1 MKYSF
6 DIQNSIIE
14 LKEKGYSGDA
24 IAEYLQVSKS
34 GVNECY
40 ARYLAK
46 KQKEQKEQQGPRILF
61 FDLETS
67 AALVYCF
74 GRHKQF
80 ISQDAVHT
88 EGGKILCAGY
98 RWDNEEK
105 STVLFDQSEVKQ
117 GEDYLICSLLHDLFS
132 KADVVVAHNAK
143 NFDVKMLEV
152 RCLANGLPPLPTVKV
167 VDTLEI
173 AKAKFRF
180 ASNKLDSLGAFLGIG
195 RKVAHSGIDLWVKVQ
210 QGDIKALKE
219 MVVYCEQDVD
229 LLYEVFMILRNR
241 GLVTGI
247 NFATYFSD
255 DTTRCKVCGSDN
267 LELTGR
273 VVTTGTGVFNE
284 VECLDCGTL
293 HKQKTNKLSAHKRKK
308 LLG

>member
-1 MKYSF
+1 MKYNF
-6 DIQNSIIE
+6 DIQQSIVI
-14 LKEKGYSGDA
+14 LKQKGHGSRE
-24 IAEYLQVSKS
+24 IAEYLEISKS

-40 ARYLAK
+40 NKYLE
-46 KQKEQKEQQGPRILF
+46 KQHKVTNGPRILF

-80 ISQDAVHT
+80 ISQDAVKV
-88 EGGKILCAGY
+88 EGGKLLCAGY
-98 RWDNEEK
+98 RWLDEQK
-105 STVLFDQSEVKQ
+105 TTVLFNKSEVKQ
-117 GEDYLICSLLHDLFS
+117 GEDFLICQMLWDLFS

-173 AKAKFRF
+173 ARAKFRF
-180 ASNKLDSLGAFLGIG
+180 SSSKLDSLGAYLGIG
-195 RKVAHSGIDLWVKVQ
+195 RKVVHTGIDLWVKVQ
-210 QGDIKALKE
+210 EGDGQALDD
-219 MVVYCEQDVD
+219 MVEYCEQDVD
-229 LLYEVFMILRNR
+229 LLYEVFMCLRNR

-247 NFATYFSD
+247 NFATYYND
-255 DTTRCKVCGSDN
+255 DVTRCKVCGSDDV
-267 LELTGR
+267 ELTGR
-273 VVTTGTGVFNE
+273 KITTGTGVFDE
-284 VECLDCGTL
+284 VECNHCGSLQKT
-293 HKQKTNKLSAHKRKK
+293 KTNKLSTHKRKK